1 MSENLIHSVI
11 GENATP
17 ETPVTP
23 ERPTW
28 LPEKFKTG
36 EDLAKSYGELE
47 KKFGSVP
54 DEYDISR
61 SVFLDPDKDVIKDLL
76 ASAKEKRVPKE
87 FMDKMVDSFDKYL
100 GEYDVDISSEA
111 AKLGDNAKERLTLLD
126 NWAKAN
132 LTDKSYKALIN
143 NLQNA
148 EAIHALEELRGK
160 MMSSTTIVPGNNDS
174 MDNNV
179 ENAETIKQEIVNNY
193 ARYKTD
199 EKYRKEVEG
208 RLHKVAKASGMID
221 KVGA

>member
-1 MSENLIHSVI
+1 MSENLITAVI
-11 GENATP
+11 GEGEAAQ
-17 ETPVTP
+17 P

-36 EDLAKSYGELE
+36 EDLAKSYSELE

-61 SVFLDPDKDVIKDLL
+61 SIFIDPEKDVIKDLL

-100 GEYDVDISSEA
+100 GEYDVDISQEA

-132 LTDKSYKALIN
+132 LTPSSYKALIN

-148 EAIHALEELRGK
+148 ESINALEELRSK
-160 MMSSTTIVPGNNDS
+160 MMSNNTMIPGNNDIPANIG
-174 MDNNV
+174 D
-179 ENAETIKQEIVNNY
+179 TIEGLKQEIVNNY
-193 ARYKTD
+193 SKYKSD
-199 EKYRKEVEG
+199 EKYRKEMEG
-208 RLHKVAKASGMID
+208 RIAIAAKAAGMID
-221 KVGA
+221 KTAV